1 MRERREKGKKKGGRL
16 IITQVYA
23 CAHTDA
29 YDHTYTHTHTHTH
42 THSLTVVGRKAE
54 NNRNTELAFL

>member
-1 MRERREKGKKKGGRL
+1 MRERREKGKKKGRL

-29 YDHTYTHTHTHTH
+29 YDHAYTHTHTY
-42 THSLTVVGRKAE
+42 SLTVVGRKAE